1 MILTARNLMLVG
13 FLIRLLVAFWNGFF
27 DFEFGQISDAGSFHN
42 RARFFAGFCEDE
54 YGKAYISPAFAWEEC
69 LVHVKGRG
77 SFFTCFLAKIYYWTN
92 IDSLFI
98 SSAFSCTAWLMSAS
112 VLLKIMGLLSIDKSS
127 QFKAMVVYALLPS
140 SLLITSITLRE
151 PYELLLINVAVFA
164 VLKIYES
171 KSYRYLPVLILSVV
185 LFSLLHKALMV
196 VGLLIVLSLVGMYIF
211 RRNRKGYS
219 SARFMLIAPIIAL
232 FLIFGASKVRGGV
245 FDLLSNSFADA
256 ARNLGEEIE
265 KYQKGGLAIE
275 ARAHYKTDVE
285 INGIMDL
292 LIFVPVGLFQYLFEP
307 MPWRVSAITDV
318 MLLLENLLRMW
329 LIWKAWFG
337 IHKIPIE
344 KRRLVRSIFLLYFM
358 TEGLWSLGTINWG
371 TAMRHHIPAFG
382 LLVVSAFAYS
392 ARMAGRTKILTP
404 VNIGINDP
412 RRKRRGIKP

>member
-1 MILTARNLMLVG
+1 MILTVRNLILIG

-27 DFEFGQISDAGSFHN
+27 DFEFGQNSDAGSFHN
-42 RARFFAGFCEDE
+42 RARFFAGFLEDE
-54 YGKAYISPAFAWEEC
+54 YGKAYITPAFAWEEC

-77 SFFTCFLAKIYYWTN
+77 SFFTCFLAKFYYWTN

-98 SSAFSCTAWLMSAS
+98 SSAFSCIAWLMSAN
-112 VLLKIMGLLSIDKSS
+112 VLLKIMRLLSIDKSS

-140 SLLITSITLRE
+140 SILITSITLRE

-185 LFSLLHKALMV
+185 LFSLLHEALMV
-196 VGLLIVLSLVGMYIF
+196 VGLLIMLSLVGMFIF
-211 RRNRKGYS
+211 RRNRTGFS
-219 SARFMLIAPIIAL
+219 SVRFMLIAPIIAL
-232 FLIFGASKVRGGV
+232 FLIFGVSQIRGGI
-245 FDLLSNSFADA
+245 FDLTSNSLADV
-256 ARNLGEEIE
+256 ARNLGEKIE

-292 LIFVPVGLFQYLFEP
+292 LIFLPVGLFQYLFEP
-307 MPWRVSAITDV
+307 MPWRISAINDV
-318 MLLLENLLRMW
+318 MLLLENLFRMW
-329 LIWKAWFG
+329 LIGKAWFG
-337 IHKIPIE
+337 IRKIPIV
-344 KRRLVRSIFLLYFM
+344 KRRLVRLVFLLYFM
-358 TEGLWSLGTINWG
+358 TEGLWSIGTINWG

-392 ARMAGRTKILTP
+392 ARMAGRDKNLEL
-404 VNIGINDP
+404 
-412 RRKRRGIKP
+412 R